1 MISMSL
7 CRENIY
13 PEFPESSGRAPESPH
28 GTGSDCA
35 RGRRWHWGSKVLCC
49 SEPICELPIANAT
62 WLIRC
67 GIRWEIIPVLIIES
81 YDPFLM
87 TLVLW
92 PTMALVST
100 NAVPAGGAWTLL
112 FEQCPN
118 NHMPLSWSF
127 SLDTFGWLNSI
138 ELPIFNIPPNLQV
151 ESRCPRGLASSF
163 TARWGDGA
171 EDLCGFPAGEHHR
184 RWVEKRVWTLW
195 RGRGSFY

>member
-7 CRENIY
+7 CREDIY

-81 YDPFLM
+81 YDPFLI

-138 ELPIFNIPPNLQV
+138 ELPIFNIPP
-151 ESRCPRGLASSF
+151 ESSSRIPLPSWPRIKL
-163 TARWGDGA
+163 
-171 EDLCGFPAGEHHR
+171 HR
-184 RWVEKRVWTLW
+184 AVGRW
-195 RGRGSFY
+195 RGRSLWVPCRRTSPKMSWEKSLNPMAR